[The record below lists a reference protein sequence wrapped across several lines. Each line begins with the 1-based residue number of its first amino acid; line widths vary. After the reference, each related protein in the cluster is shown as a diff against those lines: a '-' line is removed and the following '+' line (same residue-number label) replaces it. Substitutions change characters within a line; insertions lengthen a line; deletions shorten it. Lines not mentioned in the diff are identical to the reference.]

1 MSTSKS
7 KEVVEQCKVGVCI
20 LSELHPELTDHS
32 TLGRRRK
39 GKIQCRRS
47 NQHSETLT
55 ENSIVHLEIIKRSG
69 GESANCKV
77 GICIFPEL
85 HAELTD
91 CSTLGRR
98 PKDSPVS

>member
-1 MSTSKS
+1 M
-7 KEVVEQCKVGVCI
+7 QIDCKVGICI
-20 LSELHPELTDHS
+20 LSELHPNELTDHS

-39 GKIQCRRS
+39 GKIQFRRS

-55 ENSIVHLEIIKRSG
+55 ENSIVHLETKRSG
-69 GESANCKV
+69 GGSANCKV
-77 GICIFPEL
+77 GICKFPEL

-98 PKDSPVS
+98 RKESPVS